1 MQLSFDPSAG
11 FHEYRFDRAPGS
23 VKFYAD
29 GRLMKNWTTGVPG
42 HQMKL
47 YTNAWYPIRLEGKS
61 HDTDRFVLVD
71 QIRHAQY
78 EQR

>member
-1 MQLSFDPSAG
+1 MLRK
-11 FHEYRFDRAPGS
+11 YRFDRAPGS

-29 GRLMKNWTTGVPG
+29 GRLMKNWTTEVPG

-47 YTNAWYPIRLEGKS
+47 YTNAWYLIRLEGKS